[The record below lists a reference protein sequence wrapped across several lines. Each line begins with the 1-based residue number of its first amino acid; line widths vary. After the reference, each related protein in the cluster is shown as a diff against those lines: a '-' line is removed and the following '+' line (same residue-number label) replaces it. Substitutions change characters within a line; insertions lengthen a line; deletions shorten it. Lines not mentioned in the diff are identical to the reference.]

1 MVPVAD
7 KAGKTAVVALALYET
22 AAITTR
28 RLPTVSQ
35 LCRRRRW
42 VEAALLAVLLVHLH
56 LQDRASPSPVIA
68 VSVIPGRS
76 S

>member
-1 MVPVAD
+1 MTAYPLEPA
-7 KAGKTAVVALALYET
+7 AKTAVVGLALYEV

-42 VEAALLAVLLVHLH
+42 VEVALLAVLLTHLH
-56 LQDRASPSPVIA
+56 VQADTRPRPSPVSAGGIR
-68 VSVIPGRS
+68 VG
-76 S
+76 